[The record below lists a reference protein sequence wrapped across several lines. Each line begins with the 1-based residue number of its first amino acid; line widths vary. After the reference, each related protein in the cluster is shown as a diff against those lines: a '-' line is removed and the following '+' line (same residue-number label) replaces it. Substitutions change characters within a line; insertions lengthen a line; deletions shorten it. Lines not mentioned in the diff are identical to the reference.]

1 MYDIKKLF
9 NVTCLGETI
18 EFTPIVC
25 SYAIQTLKECS
36 KTFNVKT
43 ITLEKAWKE
52 LEIEFNANLNNLTK
66 QGIEDI
72 KKVIAGNLTYVD
84 YYFNEGQVL
93 FDSIYPYNSNL
104 VWVNIKN
111 KAEQYYLQREI
122 EIIKKIDKTKR
133 IVTKELIMEL
143 MSTNFDNIK
152 VAVASITIDLNNV
165 LVKMRNINCLRFEL
179 LKQNVIPKNK

>member
-1 MYDIKKLF
+1 MKKIFTIILSF
-9 NVTCLGETI
+9 TSFLSFSQSRDKGTI
-18 EFTPIVC
+18 ELSPVIGYSQSMVFIFTSEPVG
-25 SYAIQTLKECS
+25 
-36 KTFNVKT
+36 
-43 ITLEKAWKE
+43 
-52 LEIEFNANLNNLTK
+52 
-66 QGIEDI
+66 GINI
-72 KKVIAGNLTYVD
+72 GSNVD

-122 EIIKKIDKTKR
+122 EIIKKIDKAKR
-133 IVTKELIMEL
+133 IVTKELIIEL